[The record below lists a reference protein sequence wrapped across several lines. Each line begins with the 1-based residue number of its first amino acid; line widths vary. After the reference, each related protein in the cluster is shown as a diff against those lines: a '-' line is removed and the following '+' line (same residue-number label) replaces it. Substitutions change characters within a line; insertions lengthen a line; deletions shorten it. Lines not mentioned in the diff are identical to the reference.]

1 MSDEEAGYSVQVRR
15 QVWDSLVSMLRVYA
29 HAASLNGKEYV
40 VTSSSEEAWV
50 KYQESALSLRFNSGT
65 GEGCWRITQPGREE
79 WGEFRIEEDGTLN
92 FPAGPKPL
100 DAAAIEWIEHLVHV
114 TSTAPDVPLRQP
126 LGIS

>member
-15 QVWDSLVSMLRVYA
+15 QVWESLVSMLRVYA

-50 KYQESALSLRFNSGT
+50 KYQGSALSLHFTPAT
-65 GEGCWRITQPGREE
+65 GEGGWRIIRPECEE
-79 WGEFRIEEDGTLN
+79 FGVFRIEEDGTLN

-114 TSTAPDVPLRQP
+114 TSTTPDVPLRQP